1 MQDHMVTFSCHV
13 CIVPFKEYCLSYT
26 ILQLGLVCC
35 SPMNMLMF
43 CFWGWEYHG
52 CDATYP
58 THYITLGDIQYLCL
72 ITGDIKLAHLA
83 KFDKFLWTLPIFN
96 WVVGILL
103 MSFKSSFYLLDTRP
117 LSAVWIVSVSSHS
130 VGCVF
135 TLLLVSFAAW
145 KF

>member
-1 MQDHMVTFSCHV
+1 MQLSEEEREIDVALSFTNLIQILYSVPLMSFIVKQKNIFSLAHDLMQDHMVTFSCHV

-43 CFWGWEYHG
+43 CFWGG
-52 CDATYP
+52 NTMDVMPYP

-83 KFDKFLWTLPIFN
+83 KI
-96 WVVGILL
+96 
-103 MSFKSSFYLLDTRP
+103 
-117 LSAVWIVSVSSHS
+117 
-130 VGCVF
+130 
-135 TLLLVSFAAW
+135 
-145 KF
+145 